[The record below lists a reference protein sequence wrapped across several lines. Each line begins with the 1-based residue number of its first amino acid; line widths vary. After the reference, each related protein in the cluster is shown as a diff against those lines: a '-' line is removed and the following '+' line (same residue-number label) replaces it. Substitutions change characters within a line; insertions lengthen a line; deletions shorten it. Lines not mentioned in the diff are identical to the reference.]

1 MTTTDNDVKVIQ
13 QQQHTK
19 KWIKFWDDDD
29 KCTSYKIQTFFPF
42 IYTFLF
48 YIPFA
53 SQTTLWRWWLC
64 WWYRIVIIYTAM
76 RNFYAWQINKFCRS
90 KEKWFETKTET
101 RNSYLFF
108 RPWWS
113 TRKKKTSYKTS
124 SPSPLN
130 QNRQIFTNI

>member
-13 QQQHTK
+13 QQQQK

-64 WWYRIVIIYTAM
+64 WWYRIVNIYIQQCGIFM
-76 RNFYAWQINKFCRS
+76 HDKLINFVDQKKNDLKQKRRH
-90 KEKWFETKTET
+90 ETVIYFFVPDGPNNDKKQATKPVL
-101 RNSYLFF
+101 LF
-108 RPWWS
+108 
-113 TRKKKTSYKTS
+113 
-124 SPSPLN
+124 L
-130 QNRQIFTNI
+130 